1 MRTVL
6 RRALLAA
13 ATVAATTVAL
23 ALEAVPP
30 AAAAPLG
37 DTGLLR
43 TVSRGADLDF
53 PAGRPMGV
61 PTGIQ
66 QPELAPARGEVDRSN
81 TVELGLSSVS
91 PTGVPIVDPTPVG
104 GAPGLLRSFQGLD
117 GFDQRFANRGNQLTL
132 EPPDQGLCTGGGVVV
147 EVVNNVLRVF
157 GPTGQPAS
165 AVTDLNTFYGYPPA
179 LDRATRRFG
188 PLVTDPT
195 CLFDAGSRRWFVTAL
210 TLEVNPVTGAFL
222 GADHLDVAV
231 SHTADPLA
239 GFGVYRLPV
248 QDDGTQGTPRHAGC
262 PCLGDYPHVAADA
275 FAFTVT
281 TNEYPAPARPG
292 RFGNRFNGAQIYT
305 LDKAALAA
313 GAVRVNVVQFQRT
326 ELNPGATPV
335 PGFTLAPAQVPD
347 ARYRTAGNGT
357 QYFLDSVAAQ
367 EAQPRRYTGQAAE
380 IGVYALTNTRSIS
393 SAQPALRLSGALR
406 PAQRYV
412 NPPLVTQ
419 RSGPTPLAN
428 LCTEISCFGT
438 GPGQFAEG
446 PIATN
451 DSRMLQVYLAHGL
464 LYGALTTGVQ
474 VSGRLQAGIAW
485 FLVDPGASPDA
496 SAVAH
501 QGYVG
506 VSDADVFFPAVAAT
520 SRGTGAM
527 AFTLSGPDTF
537 PTAAYGLLDASG
549 VTGAVHVAA
558 AGAGPQD
565 GFSEYAPAAGPT
577 SASQPRWG
585 DYGAAVPAGS
595 AIWLATEYIA
605 QSCSFATL
613 QRDQTCGATRAPLTN
628 WATRISAVTP

>member
-1 MRTVL
+1 MRTMP

-13 ATVAATTVAL
+13 VTTAATTASL
-23 ALEAVPP
+23 ALVGVPP
-30 AAAAPLG
+30 AVAAPLG
-37 DTGLLR
+37 DPGLLR
-43 TVSRGADLDF
+43 TVSRSADLRF

-61 PTGIQ
+61 PAGIQ
-66 QPELAPARGEVDRSN
+66 QPEFTPAQGEVDRSN

-91 PTGVPIVDPTPVG
+91 PTGVPIVEPAPVG

-117 GFDQRFANRGNQLTL
+117 AFDQRFADRGNQLTL

-147 EVVNNVLRVF
+147 EVVNNVLRAF
-157 GPTGQPAS
+157 GPTGRPVS
-165 AVTDLNTFYGYPPA
+165 AVTDLETFYGYPPSM
-179 LDRATRRFG
+179 DRTTRRFG

-195 CLFDAGSRRWFVTAL
+195 CLFDPGSRRWFVTAL

-248 QDDGTQGTPRHAGC
+248 QDDGTQGTPRHVGC

-281 TNEYPAPARPG
+281 TNEYPTATRPG
-292 RFGNRFNGAQIYT
+292 RFGNRFNGAQIYA

-313 GAVRVNVVQFQRT
+313 GAARVNVVQFQRT
-326 ELNPGATPV
+326 ELIRGATPV

-347 ARYRTAGNGT
+347 ALYRTAGNGT

-367 EAQPRRYTGQAAE
+367 EAQPRGYTGQAAE
-380 IGVYALTNTRSIS
+380 IGVYALTDTRSIS
-393 SAQPALRLSGALR
+393 SARPALRLSGALR

-412 NPPLVTQ
+412 NPPLATQ

-428 LCTEISCFGT
+428 LCTEIGCFST

-485 FLVDPGASPDA
+485 FLVDPGAAPETSVV
-496 SAVAH
+496 SH
-501 QGYVG
+501 QGYLG
-506 VSDADVFFPAVAAT
+506 VRDHDVFFPAIAAAP
-520 SRGTGAM
+520 SGPGAM
-527 AFTLSGPDTF
+527 AFTLSGPDHF
-537 PTAAYGLLDASG
+537 PTAAYSLVDASG
-549 VTGAVHVAA
+549 VTGGVHIATPGV
-558 AGAGPQD
+558 GPQD
-565 GFSEYAPAAGPT
+565 GFSAYRPAAGPT
-577 SASQPRWG
+577 SAPQPRWG
-585 DYGAAVPAGS
+585 DYGAAVAVGTT
-595 AIWLATEYIA
+595 IWLASEYIG

-613 QRDQTCGATRAPLTN
+613 QRDQTCGATRAPLAN